1 MKKSLL
7 IFSII
12 FLAMLSSCRSTKTS
26 TEGGQYDPTE
36 ASSLNDRFADLTA
49 QYDDWKDVTL
59 SMKVSLISPKNIT
72 VSGKAYMT
80 RNKSLSLSLRFL
92 GMEVVA
98 VYITN
103 DSVFAI
109 DRMNK
114 RYIAESIEQLA
125 EICPVTV
132 NDIQDLLIGQAFLV
146 EKGTMTKA
154 MAKHVKLSEL
164 DAQSWVIE
172 PKKAPELFA
181 YAFAANLANQITAL
195 AVQKDGLAVAG
206 CEYSQHTSTKAG
218 TVAQQADFT
227 INKGSQPIQAS
238 IKWDFGSAKWDTNSE
253 RTWSTPNGYK
263 RITLTQLIESLPLK

>member
-12 FLAMLSSCRSTKTS
+12 FLTLLSSCRSSKTS
-26 TEGGQYDPTE
+26 TESGQYDYTKS
-36 ASSLNDRFADLTA
+36 SSLNDRFTDLTA
-49 QYDDWKDVTL
+49 QYNDWKDVTL

-80 RNKSLSLSLRFL
+80 RDKSLSLSLRFL

-98 VYITN
+98 TYITN

-125 EICPVTV
+125 EICPFTV
-132 NDIQDLLIGQAFLV
+132 NDIQDLLMGQAFLI
-146 EKGTMTKA
+146 EKGTMKKS
-154 MAKHVKLSEL
+154 MARQVNLSAL
-164 DAQSWVIE
+164 DAQSWIIE
-172 PKKAPELFA
+172 PKKAPELFS
-181 YAFAANLANQITAL
+181 YAFAANMANQITAL
-195 AVQKDGLAVAG
+195 AVQKDGNAIAG

-227 INKGSQPIQAS
+227 IGKGKRPVQAS
-238 IKWDFGSAKWDTNSE
+238 IKWDFGSAKWNNGTE
-253 RTWSTPNGYK
+253 RSWKKPNGYT
-263 RITLTQLIESLPLK
+263 RITATQLIKTLTQ